1 MKLSQ
6 LKIDPE
12 FQSKIPPLQFEKEQ
26 QLEQNIITEGRLLN
40 PIITWNGYIL
50 DGHTRYRILKKHGFI
65 KFEVEEIQLA
75 NKYEALAWICKNQL
89 GRRNLSPERKKFLPG
104 KEYES
109 TKLAV
114 GGQPGNC
121 NKVNRCDQND
131 HIDSEKRTCE
141 RIAVEH
147 GVGSATVRRAEKCSR
162 GIDAAEEAVPG
173 AQEEILTGHIKATDE
188 QIVAL
193 ASIPKEER
201 PAILEE
207 LKKKKS
213 DRDDT
218 VLERLKP
225 SKPPPKPKPAPQKK
239 KPTATENNTTSQ
251 AEQPETPVQAPI
263 TESPPEEE
271 IEPTSNAPPSFLQ
284 SIQGHKRHLSEE
296 DKARLKASVDACYK
310 DKAAATGSIMLCKL
324 QGATLFAI
332 QTGNA
337 TCLTAGERL
346 RANLVAENPD
356 ALYFVG
362 ITSNAG
368 VEFAYDGIR
377 APWKIYCIETAY
389 ELYKQYGCE
398 RYVEMLHIIN
408 EAWKGNVDS
417 YLAGVIRGVAR
428 FISVY
433 EGEYSRERLVQQLAR
448 THPKTITQLAQK
460 DAGSSANRHMRQIL
474 RIYNGA
480 SREMSLPLKN

>member
-12 FQSKIPPLQFEKEQ
+12 FQSKIPPLQFEEEQ
-26 QLEQNIITEGRLLN
+26 QLEQNIIAEGRLLN
-40 PIITWNGYIL
+40 PIITWNGCIL

-89 GRRNLSPERKKFLPG
+89 GRRNLSPERKKFLLG

-121 NKVNRCDQND
+121 NPVKRCGQND
-131 HIDSEKRTCE
+131 HIVSEKRTCE
-141 RIAVEH
+141 RIASEH
-147 GVGSATVRRAEKCSR
+147 GVGEKTVRRAEKYSR

-173 AQEEILTGHIKATDE
+173 AQEAILTGHIKATDE

-239 KPTATENNTTSQ
+239 KPTVPENNTALQ
-251 AEQPETPVQAPI
+251 AEQPETSVQEPI

-296 DKARLKASVDACYK
+296 DKARLQASVDARYK
-310 DKAAATGSIMLCKL
+310 DKAAATGSIMLCEL
-324 QGATLFAI
+324 QGATEEFIFRWNVIFQEHPDVL
-332 QTGNA
+332 TDK
-337 TCLTAGERL
+337 TCR
-346 RANLVAENPD
+346 
-356 ALYFVG
+356 
-362 ITSNAG
+362 
-368 VEFAYDGIR
+368 
-377 APWKIYCIETAY
+377 
-389 ELYKQYGCE
+389 
-398 RYVEMLHIIN
+398 
-408 EAWKGNVDS
+408 
-417 YLAGVIRGVAR
+417 
-428 FISVY
+428 
-433 EGEYSRERLVQQLAR
+433 
-448 THPKTITQLAQK
+448 KTIFELLDRMT
-460 DAGSSANRHMRQIL
+460 N
-474 RIYNGA
+474 Y
-480 SREMSLPLKN
+480 LKTVKEEKL

>member
-1 MKLSQ
+1 MVQIQRLIVSLSQ
-6 LKIDPE
+6 GCRGQIKR
-12 FQSKIPPLQFEKEQ
+12 
-26 QLEQNIITEGRLLN
+26 N
-40 PIITWNGYIL
+40 
-50 DGHTRYRILKKHGFI
+50 HT
-65 KFEVEEIQLA
+65 
-75 NKYEALAWICKNQL
+75 
-89 GRRNLSPERKKFLPG
+89 
-104 KEYES
+104 
-109 TKLAV
+109 
-114 GGQPGNC
+114 
-121 NKVNRCDQND
+121 
-131 HIDSEKRTCE
+131 EKRTCE
-141 RIAVEH
+141 RIAVGH
-147 GVGSATVRRAEKCSR
+147 SVGSATVRRAEKYSR

-225 SKPPPKPKPAPQKK
+225 NRPPPKPKPAPQKK
-239 KPTATENNTTSQ
+239 KPTATENNTVSQ
-251 AEQPETPVQAPI
+251 AEQPEMSVQEPI

-296 DKARLKASVDACYK
+296 DKARLQASVDA
-310 DKAAATGSIMLCKL
+310 
-324 QGATLFAI
+324 
-332 QTGNA
+332 
-337 TCLTAGERL
+337 R
-346 RANLVAENPD
+346 
-356 ALYFVG
+356 
-362 ITSNAG
+362 
-368 VEFAYDGIR
+368 YDGIR

-408 EAWKGNVDS
+408 EAWKGNVDA

-460 DAGSSANRHMRQIL
+460 DTGSSANRHMRQIL

>member
-12 FQSKIPPLQFEKEQ
+12 FQSKIPPLQFEEEQ
-26 QLEQNIITEGRLLN
+26 QLEQNIIAEGRLLN

-89 GRRNLSPERKKFLPG
+89 GRRNLSPERKKFLLG

-121 NKVNRCDQND
+121 N
-131 HIDSEKRTCE
+131 
-141 RIAVEH
+141 
-147 GVGSATVRRAEKCSR
+147 
-162 GIDAAEEAVPG
+162 
-173 AQEEILTGHIKATDE
+173 
-188 QIVAL
+188 
-193 ASIPKEER
+193 KEER

-225 SKPPPKPKPAPQKK
+225 SKPPPKPKSAPQKK

-251 AEQPETPVQAPI
+251 AEQPETPVQETI

-296 DKARLKASVDACYK
+296 DKARLQASVDARYQ
-310 DKAAATGSIMLCKL
+310 DKAAATGSIMLCEL
-324 QGATLFAI
+324 QGATEEFIFRWNVIFQEHPDVL
-332 QTGNA
+332 TDK
-337 TCLTAGERL
+337 TCR
-346 RANLVAENPD
+346 
-356 ALYFVG
+356 
-362 ITSNAG
+362 
-368 VEFAYDGIR
+368 
-377 APWKIYCIETAY
+377 
-389 ELYKQYGCE
+389 
-398 RYVEMLHIIN
+398 
-408 EAWKGNVDS
+408 
-417 YLAGVIRGVAR
+417 
-428 FISVY
+428 
-433 EGEYSRERLVQQLAR
+433 
-448 THPKTITQLAQK
+448 KTIFELLDRMT
-460 DAGSSANRHMRQIL
+460 N
-474 RIYNGA
+474 Y
-480 SREMSLPLKN
+480 LKTIKEEKL

>member
-6 LKIDPE
+6 LKINPE
-12 FQSKIPPLQFEKEQ
+12 FQSKIPPLQFEEEQ
-26 QLEQNIITEGRLLN
+26 QLEQNIIAEGRLLN

-89 GRRNLSPERKKFLPG
+89 GRRNLSPERKKFLLG

-121 NKVNRCDQND
+121 NKVN
-131 HIDSEKRTCE
+131 
-141 RIAVEH
+141 
-147 GVGSATVRRAEKCSR
+147 
-162 GIDAAEEAVPG
+162 
-173 AQEEILTGHIKATDE
+173 
-188 QIVAL
+188 
-193 ASIPKEER
+193 
-201 PAILEE
+201 
-207 LKKKKS
+207 
-213 DRDDT
+213 
-218 VLERLKP
+218 
-225 SKPPPKPKPAPQKK
+225 
-239 KPTATENNTTSQ
+239 
-251 AEQPETPVQAPI
+251 
-263 TESPPEEE
+263 
-271 IEPTSNAPPSFLQ
+271 
-284 SIQGHKRHLSEE
+284 
-296 DKARLKASVDACYK
+296 
-310 DKAAATGSIMLCKL
+310 
-324 QGATLFAI
+324 
-332 QTGNA
+332 
-337 TCLTAGERL
+337 
-346 RANLVAENPD
+346 
-356 ALYFVG
+356 
-362 ITSNAG
+362 
-368 VEFAYDGIR
+368 
-377 APWKIYCIETAY
+377 
-389 ELYKQYGCE
+389 GCE

-408 EAWKGNVDS
+408 EAWKGNVDA

-460 DAGSSANRHMRQIL
+460 DTGSSANRHMRQIL

>member
-12 FQSKIPPLQFEKEQ
+12 FQSKIPPLQFEEEQ
-26 QLEQNIITEGRLLN
+26 QLEQNIIAEGRLLN

-89 GRRNLSPERKKFLPG
+89 GRRNLSPERKKFLLG

-121 NKVNRCDQND
+121 NKVN
-131 HIDSEKRTCE
+131 
-141 RIAVEH
+141 
-147 GVGSATVRRAEKCSR
+147 
-162 GIDAAEEAVPG
+162 
-173 AQEEILTGHIKATDE
+173 
-188 QIVAL
+188 
-193 ASIPKEER
+193 
-201 PAILEE
+201 
-207 LKKKKS
+207 
-213 DRDDT
+213 
-218 VLERLKP
+218 
-225 SKPPPKPKPAPQKK
+225 
-239 KPTATENNTTSQ
+239 
-251 AEQPETPVQAPI
+251 
-263 TESPPEEE
+263 
-271 IEPTSNAPPSFLQ
+271 
-284 SIQGHKRHLSEE
+284 
-296 DKARLKASVDACYK
+296 
-310 DKAAATGSIMLCKL
+310 
-324 QGATLFAI
+324 
-332 QTGNA
+332 
-337 TCLTAGERL
+337 
-346 RANLVAENPD
+346 
-356 ALYFVG
+356 
-362 ITSNAG
+362 
-368 VEFAYDGIR
+368 
-377 APWKIYCIETAY
+377 
-389 ELYKQYGCE
+389 GCE
-398 RYVEMLHIIN
+398 RYVEMLRIIN

-448 THPKTITQLAQK
+448 THPKTIPQLAQK
-460 DAGSSANRHMRQIL
+460 DTGSSANRHMRQIL

>member
-1 MKLSQ
+1 VKLSQ

-12 FQSKIPPLQFEKEQ
+12 FQSKIPPLQFEEEQ
-26 QLEQNIITEGRLLN
+26 QLEQNIIAEGRLLN

-89 GRRNLSPERKKFLPG
+89 GRRNLSPERKKFLLG

-121 NKVNRCDQND
+121 NKVN
-131 HIDSEKRTCE
+131 
-141 RIAVEH
+141 
-147 GVGSATVRRAEKCSR
+147 
-162 GIDAAEEAVPG
+162 
-173 AQEEILTGHIKATDE
+173 
-188 QIVAL
+188 
-193 ASIPKEER
+193 
-201 PAILEE
+201 
-207 LKKKKS
+207 
-213 DRDDT
+213 
-218 VLERLKP
+218 
-225 SKPPPKPKPAPQKK
+225 
-239 KPTATENNTTSQ
+239 
-251 AEQPETPVQAPI
+251 
-263 TESPPEEE
+263 
-271 IEPTSNAPPSFLQ
+271 
-284 SIQGHKRHLSEE
+284 
-296 DKARLKASVDACYK
+296 
-310 DKAAATGSIMLCKL
+310 
-324 QGATLFAI
+324 
-332 QTGNA
+332 
-337 TCLTAGERL
+337 
-346 RANLVAENPD
+346 
-356 ALYFVG
+356 
-362 ITSNAG
+362 
-368 VEFAYDGIR
+368 
-377 APWKIYCIETAY
+377 
-389 ELYKQYGCE
+389 GCE

-460 DAGSSANRHMRQIL
+460 DTGSSANRHMRQIL

>member
-12 FQSKIPPLQFEKEQ
+12 FQSKIPPLQFEEEQ
-26 QLEQNIITEGRLLN
+26 QLEQNIIAEGRLLN

-89 GRRNLSPERKKFLPG
+89 GRRNLSPERKKFLLG

-121 NKVNRCDQND
+121 YKVNRCDQND

-147 GVGSATVRRAEKCSR
+147 GVGSATVRRAEKYSR

-239 KPTATENNTTSQ
+239 KPTATENNTALQ

-263 TESPPEEE
+263 TESPPEKE

-296 DKARLKASVDACYK
+296 DKARLQASVDA
-310 DKAAATGSIMLCKL
+310 
-324 QGATLFAI
+324 
-332 QTGNA
+332 
-337 TCLTAGERL
+337 R
-346 RANLVAENPD
+346 
-356 ALYFVG
+356 
-362 ITSNAG
+362 
-368 VEFAYDGIR
+368 YDGIR

-460 DAGSSANRHMRQIL
+460 DTGSSANRHMRQIL

>member
-1 MKLSQ
+1 M
-6 LKIDPE
+6 
-12 FQSKIPPLQFEKEQ
+12 
-26 QLEQNIITEGRLLN
+26 
-40 PIITWNGYIL
+40 
-50 DGHTRYRILKKHGFI
+50 
-65 KFEVEEIQLA
+65 EEIQLA

-89 GRRNLSPERKKFLPG
+89 GRRNLSPERKKFLLG

-121 NKVNRCDQND
+121 NKANRCDQND

-147 GVGSATVRRAEKCSR
+147 GVGSATVRRAEKYSR

-239 KPTATENNTTSQ
+239 KPTATENNTAPQ

-263 TESPPEEE
+263 TESPPEKE

-296 DKARLKASVDACYK
+296 DKARLQASVDA
-310 DKAAATGSIMLCKL
+310 
-324 QGATLFAI
+324 
-332 QTGNA
+332 
-337 TCLTAGERL
+337 R
-346 RANLVAENPD
+346 
-356 ALYFVG
+356 
-362 ITSNAG
+362 
-368 VEFAYDGIR
+368 YDGIR

-398 RYVEMLHIIN
+398 RYVEVLHIIN
-408 EAWKGNVDS
+408 EAWKGNVDA

-433 EGEYSRERLVQQLAR
+433 EGEYSRERLALNVLS
-448 THPKTITQLAQK
+448 
-460 DAGSSANRHMRQIL
+460 GNR
-474 RIYNGA
+474 
-480 SREMSLPLKN
+480 SE

>member
-12 FQSKIPPLQFEKEQ
+12 FQSKIPPLQFEEEQ
-26 QLEQNIITEGRLLN
+26 QLEQNIIAEGRLLN

-89 GRRNLSPERKKFLPG
+89 GRRNLSPERKKFLLG

-121 NKVNRCDQND
+121 N
-131 HIDSEKRTCE
+131 
-141 RIAVEH
+141 
-147 GVGSATVRRAEKCSR
+147 
-162 GIDAAEEAVPG
+162 
-173 AQEEILTGHIKATDE
+173 
-188 QIVAL
+188 
-193 ASIPKEER
+193 KEER

-225 SKPPPKPKPAPQKK
+225 SKPPPKPKSAPQKK

-251 AEQPETPVQAPI
+251 AEQPETPVQETI

-296 DKARLKASVDACYK
+296 DKARLKASVDARYK
-310 DKAAATGSIMLCKL
+310 DKAAATGSIMLCEL
-324 QGATLFAI
+324 QGATEEFIFRWNVIFQEHPDVL
-332 QTGNA
+332 TDK
-337 TCLTAGERL
+337 TCR
-346 RANLVAENPD
+346 
-356 ALYFVG
+356 
-362 ITSNAG
+362 
-368 VEFAYDGIR
+368 
-377 APWKIYCIETAY
+377 
-389 ELYKQYGCE
+389 
-398 RYVEMLHIIN
+398 
-408 EAWKGNVDS
+408 
-417 YLAGVIRGVAR
+417 
-428 FISVY
+428 
-433 EGEYSRERLVQQLAR
+433 
-448 THPKTITQLAQK
+448 KTIFELLDRMT
-460 DAGSSANRHMRQIL
+460 N
-474 RIYNGA
+474 Y
-480 SREMSLPLKN
+480 LKTIKEEKL